1 MSSLDLAAE
10 AIDEF
15 ARIITLRR
23 FAPGSYV
30 AGKYVPGA
38 SSDAPIAAVH
48 QPVSSRDLR
57 DLPEGQRVDAL
68 RSIWSRSEILG
79 ADERT
84 GRLPDEL
91 VIEGETYRVIR
102 AWHRT
107 EAGFHKV
114 IAELKDD
121 RQRGE

>member
-1 MSSLDLAAE
+1 MTLDLAAE

-15 ARIITLRR
+15 ARLIIRRR
-23 FAPGSYV
+23 FPPGAYV
-30 AGKYVPGA
+30 AGKFVQGDPTEV
-38 SSDAPIAAVH
+38 DIAATH
-48 QPVSSRDLR
+48 QPVTSRDLR

-68 RSIWSRSEILG
+68 RSVWSRSEILG

-84 GRLPDEL
+84 GRPADEL
-91 VIEGETYRVIR
+91 VIEGETYRVIQ

-107 EAGFHKV
+107 EAGFHKAV
-114 IAELKDD
+114 VELTDD